1 MEYNE
6 LLKANNINTLKI
18 LDINGLLREPRTL
31 VPSKNDG
38 GDKSDMIF
46 DLLMD
51 STIRRGDGL
60 VASTVQNESKQKIKE
75 FVLKN
80 EPINFVFQ
88 GFPFKCHNPIET
100 LRKTPDLGELAF
112 LQRLLD
118 INETVRQIY
127 SPGVNFTVL
136 SESETYKDLFGS
148 TDYEIDKYKAGIQ
161 TFLGKTGGN
170 GTIRFI
176 DFLDILNNKSEF
188 KMGCKHEEEYLFASL
203 TNPRISEEIN
213 KLVPVMSRSLP
224 INQDVYYEDLLT
236 VFGFNNRELTV
247 FQKEF
252 AEYIKSAS
260 VELAVKYLAI
270 AKMKKDNQ
278 IIKSVFPN
286 YIYVST
292 IARNDTYSFHP
303 IHKRTRIFPHHG
315 VPVLG
320 SDKVD
325 IVYFGEIITH
335 PEVYT
340 AVYLEGDIEDAPFY
354 FLKGKQH
361 IKKQV

>member
-31 VPSKNDG
+31 VPFKNDG

-51 STIRRGDGL
+51 SSIRRGDGL

-88 GFPFKCHNPIET
+88 GFPFKCHNPVET
-100 LRKTPDLGELAF
+100 LRRTPDLGELAT
-112 LQRLLD
+112 LQRLMD
-118 INETVRQIY
+118 INETVKQIY
-127 SPGVNFTVL
+127 PLGVKFTVL
-136 SESETYKDLFGS
+136 TEGTTYLDLFGA
-148 TDYEIDKYKAGIQ
+148 TKKEAEVYQKQCNNFVKFVGGEKIIQ
-161 TFLGKTGGN
+161 LV
-170 GTIRFI
+170 
-176 DFLDILNNKSEF
+176 DFLDLIDDKDKFAELSRL
-188 KMGCKHEEEYLFASL
+188 EESL
-203 TNPRISEEIN
+203 IREPEIEQFT
-213 KLVPVMSRSLP
+213 PVMMRSMP
-224 INQDVYYEDLLT
+224 IIENVAFEDLLS
-236 VFGFNNRELTV
+236 VFGYGKSGANLTD
-247 FQKEF
+247 FEKDFKLYIQNG
-252 AEYIKSAS
+252 AED
-260 VELAVKYLAI
+260 LAIRYLAI
-270 AKMKKDNQ
+270 QKVKKKYDLIN
-278 IIKSVFPN
+278 SNFPDAL
-286 YIYVST
+286 YVST
-292 IARNDTYSFHP
+292 TAKQDRYSFHP
-303 IHKRTRIFPHHG
+303 IHRKTRLYAHHG

-340 AVYLEGDIEDAPFY
+340 AVYLEGDIEDVPFY